1 MRKLFN
7 AIRSESFDEVK
18 KIIDSKP
25 DLVNCIAKQ
34 PPKKDDGQSPLQVA
48 LKVGAFDIC
57 DYLIDNGA
65 DLNFME
71 DESSC
76 NEWRTPVI
84 HDAINAAVM
93 CSRRNAY
100 ESDNGVR
107 KLKLFSTEE
116 KADRSFSILKRMLEL
131 GADVNKVDSYGNSA
145 IWRFCLQANQ
155 ILPTYNYNTHVE
167 DNNRLFTPE
176 LQSDLFRI
184 LKALCDHGADL
195 NYVRPKIEKT
205 VKEHFCGGA
214 MAKLLAM

>member
-1 MRKLFN
+1 MKKLFN

-48 LKVGAFDIC
+48 LKAGAFDIC
-57 DYLIDNGA
+57 DYLIGKCAN
-65 DLNFME
+65 LNFME

-76 NEWRTPVI
+76 NEWRTPVV

-93 CSRRNAY
+93 CSRWNSY
-100 ESDNGVR
+100 VDN
-107 KLKLFSTEE
+107 KLTVFSTEE
-116 KADRSFSILKRMLEL
+116 KADRAFSVLKRILDL

-145 IWRFCLQANQ
+145 IWRFCLQASQ

-167 DNNRLFTPE
+167 GTNRLFTPK
-176 LQSDLFRI
+176 LQSDLSRI
-184 LKALCDHGADL
+184 LKTLCDYGADL
-195 NYVRPKIEKT
+195 NYVRPKIGKT

-214 MAKLLAM
+214 LAKLLAM